1 MKTFCVE
8 SSSLILSL
16 TLSKG
21 TKAIHDTIH
30 HNKSNNQLYSCKF
43 CLEAATSISEIIQ
56 HHKDYHEIQAMP
68 FFQCENCDFVSE
80 KISETRSHS
89 KSVHGLDDYRPY
101 KCKHCELTS
110 DNLLNFA
117 RHVKNHNPNRSFIC
131 DECGTVL
138 KSAKN
143 LRYHKTSYHKQNT
156 QELVCDIC
164 GFATVQMNNLK
175 RHIKAMH
182 EKPEKCQ
189 YCENSYGTKGQLIS
203 EANVLA
209 FPYSKKPTNYF
220 INFCPSL

>member
-1 MKTFCVE
+1 ME
-8 SSSLILSL
+8 YSLLFLSL
-16 TLSKG
+16 TQSKG

-30 HNKSNNQLYSCKF
+30 HNASNNQLYSCKF

-68 FFQCENCDFVSE
+68 FFQCENCDFVSD

-89 KSVHGLDDYRPY
+89 KSVHGIDDYRPY

-143 LRYHKTSYHKQNT
+143 LRYHQTSYHKQNT

-203 EANVLA
+203 EGNFDALN
-209 FPYSKKPTNYF
+209 FPKKQQKH
-220 INFCPSL
+220 

>member
-1 MKTFCVE
+1 MCHYFFD
-8 SSSLILSL
+8 L
-16 TLSKG
+16 T
-21 TKAIHDTIH
+21 
-30 HNKSNNQLYSCKF
+30 QLR
-43 CLEAATSISEIIQ
+43 Q
-56 HHKDYHEIQAMP
+56 
-68 FFQCENCDFVSE
+68 
-80 KISETRSHS
+80 
-89 KSVHGLDDYRPY
+89 KSVKKRSTFQEILRHQNFILRLTDLYRPY

-203 EANVLA
+203 EGNFDVLNLRYHKTYLKTLY
-209 FPYSKKPTNYF
+209 YSP
-220 INFCPSL
+220 